1 MSEEKKSSKKSSEN
15 KKSQKELMA
24 EIKKME
30 AAKRAEAMKK
40 HPEKKKDESVSFD
53 QWWMMRSKEIPRA
66 HRKEIIKADFK
77 GRGLKDKA
85 LKSDWDK
92 ALESYGVKLK

>member
-1 MSEEKKSSKKSSEN
+1 MSEEKKSKKPAEK

-30 AAKRAEAMKK
+30 AEKRAKAMKEN
-40 HPEKKKDESVSFD
+40 PSQKKDDRVGFD
-53 QWWMMRSKEIPRA
+53 QWWMQVAKHVPRA

-77 GRGLKDKA
+77 GRGLGDKA
-85 LKSDWDK
+85 LKSDYDK
-92 ALESYGVKLK
+92 ALESYGVKL